1 MIRVIYDESRSGI
14 NYEPKYWP
22 FRAERFALTL
32 TERTSQATI
41 TVGPDA
47 PDLPVSAL
55 LQDDS
60 GPQAGIVWRI
70 KSVNKDYN
78 TNTRTIN
85 CEHAIN
91 ALRDYVAFGEITP
104 ADITGNPNAT
114 TCSNLDV
121 LHYVM
126 RLPILEH
133 AIGGEVPVPW
143 RFGSVVALVSGAY
156 TFNGDDAYS
165 IVESVSATMHNPWWT
180 YDFSQRPYVLSI
192 VEAPEDKVCEL
203 RLDRNMRSLQVT
215 EDRSRMYTRIWPI
228 GRNDLKLPE
237 RYLEKNVSTYGVID
251 HTETNDNMTTEED
264 LRKWAGER
272 LDYYSEPQLTISVNA
287 MDLSG
292 ITGEELDRLKLGC
305 RCSVV
310 LPEYGKTFSQRVV
323 SLRWNDTISDPTNVQ
338 ITLANVREDV
348 AAIISRQTKKA
359 SSGGRSAAT
368 TASKSL
374 KDVTLTGPVNNI
386 YSLKKVLNNGQTLPI
401 GDFSR
406 AVTSWSVVASADTL
420 RVTAK
425 PQEQTKV
432 IPLRMGTITRS
443 GNTYKGY
450 VQYSG
455 NDRASWTNTNIQV
468 VVDATA
474 VYTAG
479 RNDTRIGLI
488 SWGSAELSQDVTF
501 VASTDAP
508 SPKSRTVDMNV
519 YLTGTT
525 VYVRAKDR
533 ESSLWA
539 NRLKL
544 DVSSVKNQVGITL
557 FSWGSE
563 DLSADVTVVA
573 STNAPIPST
582 RTVDMNLY
590 LSGTIVYMRAKD
602 RESQYWANRLK
613 LDVNSV
619 KNLVGIQLFSWG
631 SEALSEDVT
640 MVASTNAPTPS
651 TRTVDMNLYLSGT
664 IVYMREK
671 DRESQYW
678 ANRLKLDV
686 NSVKNL
692 VGIQL
697 FSWGSED
704 LSENVTVVAST
715 NAPVPA
721 TRSMDMNLTLSGT
734 IVYMRAKDQ
743 DSSMWTNRLKLDVS
757 SVKNLVGIQLFSWGS
772 EELSEDVTM
781 VASTNAPS
789 PSTRSVDMNLYLSGT
804 TVYMRAKDQDSSL
817 WANRLKLDVS
827 SVKNLVGLA
836 TPGWGN
842 DPLSEDVDCTVST
855 IAPSPT
861 SMVINMN
868 LYQSGNDIYMK
879 ARYDGE
885 GNWTNRLKI
894 TPTLNWSMPS
904 ALSTSS
910 TEPSGT
916 FNYSYMVSNSYT
928 WIYWTMT
935 VNGVSKKV
943 KIKLTS

>member
-22 FRAERFALTL
+22 FQAERFALTL

-60 GPQAGIVWRI
+60 GPQTGIVWRV

-133 AIGGEVPVPW
+133 GIGGEVPVPW

-203 RLDRNMRSLQVT
+203 RLDRNIRSLQVT

-228 GRNDLKLPE
+228 GRNDMKLTE

-251 HTETNDNMTTEED
+251 HTETNENMTTEAD

-272 LDYYSEPQLTISVNA
+272 LDYFSEPQLTISVNA
-287 MDLSG
+287 MDLHG

-310 LPEYGKTFSQRVV
+310 LPDYGKTFSQRVV
-323 SLRWNDTISDPTNVQ
+323 SLRWNDTISDPMNVQ

-359 SSGGRSAAT
+359 SSGGRSSAT

-425 PQEQTKV
+425 PQEQTKE
-432 IPLRMGTITRS
+432 IPLRMGPITRS
-443 GNTYKGY
+443 GYTYSGY

-455 NDRASWTNTNIQV
+455 NNRASWINTNLQV
-468 VVDATA
+468 KVDATEVTRLVNLA
-474 VYTAG
+474 DPEWTNEPSSAITGNSNTVTISTTGRSPNTSKSVSIYMNRGDWSAGKRYIYVTAGDSSADHRVARIEVDAHLSDPSWATAPSSSITGNSNSVTVSSVTGQSKTINLYMTRGNWSDGKRYVYTHQGDSTDANRIARIEVDAHLSDPSWATAPSAAISTNSNTVTVSSATGQSKSVALYMNAGGWSGGSNTVYVCQTDSSDANRVAKYDVSIPNPTNMSGISTYGQSPPSGGFGFGNLSKSGITAG
-479 RNDTRIGLI
+479 RYMSMTARVG
-488 SWGSAELSQDVTF
+488 GKTF
-501 VASTDAP
+501 TF
-508 SPKSRTVDMNV
+508 
-519 YLTGTT
+519 YF
-525 VYVRAKDR
+525 
-533 ESSLWA
+533 
-539 NRLKL
+539 
-544 DVSSVKNQVGITL
+544 Q
-557 FSWGSE
+557 
-563 DLSADVTVVA
+563 VVA
-573 STNAPIPST
+573 
-582 RTVDMNLY
+582 
-590 LSGTIVYMRAKD
+590 
-602 RESQYWANRLK
+602 
-613 LDVNSV
+613 
-619 KNLVGIQLFSWG
+619 
-631 SEALSEDVT
+631 
-640 MVASTNAPTPS
+640 
-651 TRTVDMNLYLSGT
+651 
-664 IVYMREK
+664 
-671 DRESQYW
+671 
-678 ANRLKLDV
+678 
-686 NSVKNL
+686 
-692 VGIQL
+692 
-697 FSWGSED
+697 
-704 LSENVTVVAST
+704 
-715 NAPVPA
+715 
-721 TRSMDMNLTLSGT
+721 
-734 IVYMRAKDQ
+734 
-743 DSSMWTNRLKLDVS
+743 
-757 SVKNLVGIQLFSWGS
+757 
-772 EELSEDVTM
+772 
-781 VASTNAPS
+781 
-789 PSTRSVDMNLYLSGT
+789 
-804 TVYMRAKDQDSSL
+804 
-817 WANRLKLDVS
+817 
-827 SVKNLVGLA
+827 
-836 TPGWGN
+836 
-842 DPLSEDVDCTVST
+842 
-855 IAPSPT
+855 
-861 SMVINMN
+861 
-868 LYQSGNDIYMK
+868 
-879 ARYDGE
+879 
-885 GNWTNRLKI
+885 
-894 TPTLNWSMPS
+894 
-904 ALSTSS
+904 
-910 TEPSGT
+910 
-916 FNYSYMVSNSYT
+916 
-928 WIYWTMT
+928 
-935 VNGVSKKV
+935 
-943 KIKLTS
+943 